1 MIPSRSLF
9 ALFALSLLFFKIAHI
24 RHDSPS
30 QIILAH
36 IQAWVTPVITTT
48 HTTVHLSRECPL
60 TLCPSTQKVVVTHST
75 TRFLLSDLFLW
86 RFLQKIAN
94 AYKLLWWIRTLIPG
108 CILWRHDSRF
118 LASGG
123 RWFLL
128 SLFLAFKWE
137 DCGGS
142 SLSDTHSGLRKTTT
156 RPLKICLSIS
166 KMLSKS

>member
-1 MIPSRSLF
+1 MISRKQERVSRKRPIAFNSHFWLYF
-9 ALFALSLLFFKIAHI
+9 IYFFLVLTKNSISDNHLSMRWFLRGACLLCLLSLLFFEIAHI

-36 IQAWVTPVITTT
+36 IQAWVTPVITTI
-48 HTTVHLSRECPL
+48 HPSRECPL

-94 AYKLLWWIRTLIPG
+94 AYKLLWWIRTIIPG

-118 LASGG
+118 L
-123 RWFLL
+123 F
-128 SLFLAFKWE
+128 E
-137 DCGGS
+137 C
-142 SLSDTHSGLRKTTT
+142 
-156 RPLKICLSIS
+156 
-166 KMLSKS
+166 